1 MNTEEYMPDGA
12 EAARARLHPALA
24 AAMHAERTPTP
35 EAAVPEAER
44 SMLAVHRDPSL
55 TARDQA
61 EHDIPDADATESE
74 TPAAEAETEAE
85 ARRRTQ
91 VRWVRPTELAM
102 QGGARATGWG
112 LDLRAEL
119 VQRLRDARAERK
131 QDRTE
136 RRAERRERASRLPDL
151 SIAGRRRNA
160 QRPEPA
166 RSGMGLR

>member
-1 MNTEEYMPDGA
+1 MNTEQMPDGA

-55 TARDQA
+55 PSHDQT
-61 EHDIPDADATESE
+61 ERDIPDVDAAESE
-74 TPAAEAETEAE
+74 TPEAETE

-91 VRWVRPTELAM
+91 VRWVRPSELAM

-119 VQRLRDARAERK
+119 AQRLRDARTVRK

-136 RRAERRERASRLPDL
+136 RRAERSERASRLPDL

-160 QRPEPA
+160 QRPELA

>member
-1 MNTEEYMPDGA
+1 MNTE
-12 EAARARLHPALA
+12 
-24 AAMHAERTPTP
+24 RTPAP
-35 EAAVPEAER
+35 EATVPEVER

-55 TARDQA
+55 IARDQA
-61 EHDIPDADATESE
+61 EHDTPEADAAEPE
-74 TPAAEAETEAE
+74 TPAAEAATEAK
-85 ARRRTQ
+85 RRTQ

-112 LDLRAEL
+112 LDLRADL
-119 VQRLRDARAERK
+119 AQRLRDARTERP

-136 RRAERRERASRLPDL
+136 RRAERSERASRLPDL

-160 QRPEPA
+160 RRQELA

>member
-1 MNTEEYMPDGA
+1 MNTKQMPDGA
-12 EAARARLHPALA
+12 ETARERLHPALA

-35 EAAVPEAER
+35 EAEAPEAER
-44 SMLAVHRDPSL
+44 SMLAMHRDPSL
-55 TARDQA
+55 TPRNQTERDL
-61 EHDIPDADATESE
+61 PDADAAESV
-74 TPAAEAETEAE
+74 TPTAEAETEAE

-91 VRWVRPTELAM
+91 VRWVRPSELAM
-102 QGGARATGWG
+102 QGSARATGWG

-119 VQRLRDARAERK
+119 AQRHRDARTERK

-136 RRAERRERASRLPDL
+136 RRAERSERASRLPDL

>member
-1 MNTEEYMPDGA
+1 MNPEHDPDMA
-12 EAARARLHPALA
+12 EAARSRLHPALA
-24 AAMHAERTPTP
+24 AAMNAERIPVP
-35 EAAVPEAER
+35 EPGGPEQVEAER

-55 TARDQA
+55 TGHDGAERDTV
-61 EHDIPDADATESE
+61 EVEPDEPDV
-74 TPAAEAETEAE
+74 E

-119 VQRLRDARAERK
+119 AQRLRDARADRK
-131 QDRTE
+131 QDRAE
-136 RRAERRERASRLPDL
+136 QRAVQGERASRLPDL
-151 SIAGRRRNA
+151 SIRGRRR
-160 QRPEPA
+160 QVRPELA